1 MKLLIKTRMHLVFT
15 DMGRRQGRK
24 PQLAILPEIWD
35 ATGSADPRS
44 SHHHDPLELL
54 LPDALRDILQGL
66 LLS

>member
-1 MKLLIKTRMHLVFT
+1 
-15 DMGRRQGRK
+15 MGRHQGRK

-35 ATGSADPRS
+35 ATGSADPSS

-54 LPDALRDILQGL
+54 LPDALCDILQGL